1 VPPEPQYVRTK
12 PCLEPI
18 LFSSRHTKN
27 PTWQIESTS
36 LLVTEKATLKA
47 ISILENL
54 GSLFPA
60 VVTGVDRAREF
71 IKCVHTDIIP
81 MTTDTLL

>member
-1 VPPEPQYVRTK
+1 
-12 PCLEPI
+12 
-18 LFSSRHTKN
+18 
-27 PTWQIESTS
+27 
-36 LLVTEKATLKA
+36 VTEKATLKA

-71 IKCVHTDIIP
+71 IKCVHIHIITTTTDIKLCGFRKKDLNYVKSWIKGP
-81 MTTDTLL
+81 PRPVDNFGARFICCG

>member
-1 VPPEPQYVRTK
+1 
-12 PCLEPI
+12 
-18 LFSSRHTKN
+18 
-27 PTWQIESTS
+27 
-36 LLVTEKATLKA
+36 VTEEATLKA

-71 IKCVHTDIIP
+71 IKCVHIHIITTTTDIKLCGFRKKDLNYVKGPLDLKSPSQPVDNFGARFICCG
-81 MTTDTLL
+81 

>member
-1 VPPEPQYVRTK
+1 MTK

-27 PTWQIESTS
+27 PTWQIEWASI
-36 LLVTEKATLKA
+36 LVTEEATLKA
-47 ISILENL
+47 ISILEDL

-71 IKCVHTDIIP
+71 IKCVHIHIITK
-81 MTTDTLL
+81 TTDT

>member
-1 VPPEPQYVRTK
+1 
-12 PCLEPI
+12 
-18 LFSSRHTKN
+18 
-27 PTWQIESTS
+27 
-36 LLVTEKATLKA
+36 VTEEATLKA

-71 IKCVHTDIIP
+71 IECVHSNTITE
-81 MTTDTLL
+81 TTDMKLWDSGKDLVTS